1 MDLAKSKGFQG
12 RDIGIIIVVVFF
24 DFFFTITIKIF
35 HIFSFTFL

>member
-24 DFFFTITIKIF
+24 DFFTITIKIF

>member
-24 DFFFTITIKIF
+24 DFLLSLLRFFT
-35 HIFSFTFL
+35 SLVLLFL